1 MKTLEICLGMV
12 MLTLSVLND
21 NIITATELQVA
32 DRREWN
38 FYFNNSKQ
46 TQKEKK
52 KKMRPQTA
60 VLPATHEFENNVCW
74 KTTKLPFH
82 ACTYACVTNKW

>member
-1 MKTLEICLGMV
+1 MKTLEICLGVV

-21 NIITATELQVA
+21 NIIAATELQMA
-32 DRREWN
+32 DRWEWN

-46 TQKEKK
+46 TQKE
-52 KKMRPQTA
+52 MRPQAA
-60 VLPATHEFENNVCW
+60 VLPATHEFENNVCS